1 MNQPFTIFFLSSVAL
16 RHVFQFLNPIE
27 LFEISQCSRK
37 ATNIISGTKRFEMS
51 VESSSGSIVFNNYS
65 FMALG
70 RNRQAEYPPTGIRVF
85 DGNTESADVC
95 YLSENELL
103 IYWDCP
109 YIGFK
114 TVLSHLVHLFNST
127 TSHLGLKNVSM
138 PPHICLSIVELIR
151 NRQTEIDS
159 LAISSTTM
167 SVEDISRIVNQFKVS
182 ESLEI
187 YQYFPSDPNIPFT
200 SKSVYISSS
209 SWITLKHLNSM
220 KHCTVIRLR
229 ESTLTDEDM
238 TSFLES
244 WNSGECPNLQYLLI
258 RSNVLSKNFKVFGLP
273 SLQDEVNKQWFEK
286 RICGISPIIY
296 CPVEYKR
303 DDGVVAKIHFDKNDG
318 DIQLMVM

>member
-1 MNQPFTIFFLSSVAL
+1 MDQPFTVFLLPSVAL

-27 LFEISQCSRK
+27 LFEISQCSQK
-37 ATNIISGTKRFEMS
+37 ATNIISRTIRFEMS
-51 VESSSGSIVFNNYS
+51 IESSSGSIVFNNYS
-65 FMALG
+65 FMVLG

-85 DGNTESADVC
+85 DGNTADIC
-95 YLSENELL
+95 YLSENEVL

-114 TVLSHLVHLFNST
+114 TVLSHLTHLFNCT
-127 TSHLGLKNVSM
+127 TSHLGLTNMSM
-138 PPHICLSIVELIR
+138 PPAICLSIVELIR
-151 NRQTEIDS
+151 SRQTVIDS
-159 LAISSTTM
+159 LVICSSTM
-167 SVEDISRIVNQFKVS
+167 SDENVSRIVNRLKVI
-182 ESLEI
+182 EYLEI
-187 YQYFPSDPNIPFT
+187 YQDPPRDLNISFT
-200 SKSVYISSS
+200 SKSVSISSS

-229 ESTLTDEDM
+229 ESTLTDENM

-244 WNSGECPNLQYLLI
+244 WNSGECPNLQYLSI
-258 RSNVLSKNFKVFGLP
+258 KSNVLSKNFTVFGLP